1 MDNVKKFDYEI
12 VKTFV
17 TLSRSG
23 CVSKQLN
30 LVSYAG
36 NRPKYDLRNW
46 KTEADGTKKPLKGLT
61 LTDEETEVLRLYFL
75 AEANEG
81 QTMEDLEDEEDFEF
95 AYQDEDPEDEDELI
109 LSDKDLENLY

>member
-1 MDNVKKFDYEI
+1 MPLIAVFNREYKNNMDNVKKFDYEI
-12 VKTFV
+12 IKTFV

-23 CVSKQLN
+23 RVSKQLN
-30 LVSYAG
+30 LVSYDG

-61 LTDEETEVLRLYFL
+61 LTDEETEVLRLFFL

-81 QTMEDLEDEEDFEF
+81 QTTEDL
-95 AYQDEDPEDEDELI
+95 EDEDELI